1 MEPITITLNQL
12 TLLLLLVWA
21 SGTIGLALLLKVSW
35 WHLTTFFAV
44 GAGMGLAWSALYYF
58 NVKRQ
63 AEHNQ
68 MVRGSSRQIDFEQA
82 EHNQMVRNSSK
93 QTVL

>member
-12 TLLLLLVWA
+12 MLLLLLVWA
-21 SGTIGLALLLKVSW
+21 SGTVGLALLFKVSW

-68 MVRGSSRQIDFEQA
+68 MVRGSSRQTVSVAGGAHHDGE
-82 EHNQMVRNSSK
+82 K
-93 QTVL
+93 QQQTN